1 MSENTPD
8 LLSSVAA
15 SISDGAAIE
24 WEQVAQQLAG
34 DDDAVLGELQL
45 LERIARFHKAPSPD
59 HPSDVSTDGESTVT
73 VYRCFAVSTA
83 SDAFIRA
90 ARDAPGWRDEQWVDR
105 IAVPMTTLD
114 TLIAR
119 HGTPAFVKIDVEGL
133 EADVLAGLTRPVA
146 ALSFEFTTIQR
157 EVALA
162 CLARCAA
169 LGYVRFNA
177 ALGEQQQFAF
187 EDWRS
192 REEIAAWLRALPPS
206 ANSGD
211 IYAAMG

>member
-1 MSENTPD
+1 MRYAVVIEKAGSNYSAYVPD
-8 LLSSVAA
+8 LPGCVATGETVAA
-15 SISDGAAIE
+15 VEMEVRDAI
-24 WEQVAQQLAG
+24 
-34 DDDAVLGELQL
+34 
-45 LERIARFHKAPSPD
+45 RFH
-59 HPSDVSTDGESTVT
+59 
-73 VYRCFAVSTA
+73 
-83 SDAFIRA
+83 I
-90 ARDAPGWRDEQWVDR
+90 
-105 IAVPMTTLD
+105 
-114 TLIAR
+114 
-119 HGTPAFVKIDVEGL
+119 EGL